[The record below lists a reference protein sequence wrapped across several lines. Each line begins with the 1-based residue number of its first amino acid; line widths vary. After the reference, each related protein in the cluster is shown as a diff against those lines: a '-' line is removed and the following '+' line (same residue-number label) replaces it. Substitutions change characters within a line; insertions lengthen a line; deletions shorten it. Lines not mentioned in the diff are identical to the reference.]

1 MQMQKPSQ
9 TKQQQQSKP
18 NHHYQNKCKGMHS
31 CNPKAEKQEAGVCLG
46 LADHT
51 SKSLGELVSTRFTE
65 GSCLNKVEGD

>member
-1 MQMQKPSQ
+1 
-9 TKQQQQSKP
+9 
-18 NHHYQNKCKGMHS
+18 MHS